1 MYLKIIFRNVTTALL
16 LTMISF
22 ISHLVP
28 KDPVRETATVYVG
41 CVIRRPPSLLSLLQ
55 NHIPMVTLCCRM
67 LVKSHGPI
75 SPLLK
80 VAKIIGTVFP
90 WPGSW
95 ESHIGFAEIIPSP
108 RSIAL
113 LRSGTSTELPFI
125 YQGVWKKDKGLNWS
139 KKGIATPGSPFRFH
153 KLRTKNSL

>member
-1 MYLKIIFRNVTTALL
+1 MYSRIIFRNVTTALL

-28 KDPVRETATVYVG
+28 TDPVRETATVYVG

-75 SPLLK
+75 SPLLN
-80 VAKIIGTVFP
+80 VAKLIGTQCFL
-90 WPGSW
+90 GQDH
-95 ESHIGFAEIIPSP
+95 EKAILG
-108 RSIAL
+108 L
-113 LRSGTSTELPFI
+113 LKSFLHPI
-125 YQGVWKKDKGLNWS
+125 L
-139 KKGIATPGSPFRFH
+139 
-153 KLRTKNSL
+153 